1 MRVDATVLVKAF
13 VLRCQNRLLHHFRN
27 IGKANDFAPFLA
39 KLANHLAVDRENAE
53 RNLGAIVRQY
63 FKRRQI
69 RVSERQDDDNHCDRD
84 REQSDD
90 EQDGIENPAGKVRQ
104 SEFRW

>member
-1 MRVDATVLVKAF
+1 LRVDAAVLVKAF
-13 VLRCQNRLLHHFRN
+13 VLRSQNGLLHHFRN
-27 IGKANDFAPFLA
+27 IGKANDFASFLA
-39 KLANHLAVDRENAE
+39 ELADQMAVDRENAE

-69 RVSERQDDDNHCDRD
+69 RVSERQDDNNHGDRH
-84 REQSDD
+84 REQADD
-90 EQDGIENPAGKVRQ
+90 EQDGIENPAGEVRQ